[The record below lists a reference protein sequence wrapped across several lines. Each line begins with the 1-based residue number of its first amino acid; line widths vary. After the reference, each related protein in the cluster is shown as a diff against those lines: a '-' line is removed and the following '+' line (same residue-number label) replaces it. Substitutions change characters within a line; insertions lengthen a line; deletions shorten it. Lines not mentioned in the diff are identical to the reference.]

1 MQNLT
6 TDLFDLLNMTI

>member
-6 TDLFDLLNMTI
+6 TVFTL